1 MELTNFD
8 KNMTAVAFAQAGEHD
23 AAKQSVQGDKR
34 GVVTGPAPVKSKPYL
49 KTVFFGCI
57 SISAYILLFKNEQ
70 LVTDVFTMGGWRCM
84 LPVGA
89 AFFFSFIHG
98 AFASNLLTTLGLEA
112 KK

>member
-49 KTVFFGCI
+49 
-57 SISAYILLFKNEQ
+57 
-70 LVTDVFTMGGWRCM
+70 
-84 LPVGA
+84 
-89 AFFFSFIHG
+89 
-98 AFASNLLTTLGLEA
+98 
-112 KK
+112 